1 MIQNQ
6 RIRDMTNFRICGL
19 IVAAATLAL
28 ATVAQAAVIVAPI
41 ESGTSITK
49 VAEGCGPG
57 GWRGPY
63 GRCHYGPARRCWR
76 GPYGGVHC
84 G

>member
-63 GRCHYGPARRCWR
+63 S
-76 GPYGGVHC
+76 GVHC